1 MKLFQEISDAFEKA
15 TIAFVL
21 VGGHA
26 VNHYGVTRHTAD
38 VDLMILSSAKD
49 GAVGVLAT
57 LGYREDHSSELFVRC
72 IRADAATMDVDLLL
86 VAEDTLAKIRASAV
100 PVAIEEREVLVPSL
114 DHLLAMKLHSL
125 RYTPARMLKDGGDIV
140 ALLLEHHR
148 NPDDIQD
155 ICDRFGSDAVMKK
168 IRFLYECEQSA

>member
-1 MKLFQEISDAFEKA
+1 MKLFQEISDGFEEA

-26 VNHYGVTRHTAD
+26 V
-38 VDLMILSSAKD
+38 
-49 GAVGVLAT
+49 
-57 LGYREDHSSELFVRC
+57 
-72 IRADAATMDVDLLL
+72 
-86 VAEDTLAKIRASAV
+86 
-100 PVAIEEREVLVPSL
+100 
-114 DHLLAMKLHSL
+114 
-125 RYTPARMLKDGGDIV
+125 IV
-140 ALLLEHHR
+140 ALLSEHHR